1 MTVVT
6 FFTEGQRITGFEA
19 VGHSGFAPAGEDIV
33 CSAVTSTIRLAE
45 CVLNDVMGLCAA
57 VKTDAEAALISLR
70 IPGSLGPAA
79 EDTCQNLLAGM
90 MLYLSELHNEYPD
103 YIEVLE
109 AD

>member
-33 CSAVTSTIRLAE
+33 CSAVTSTIRLTE

-57 VKTDAEAALISLR
+57 VRIDEPSARISLR

-109 AD
+109 AE